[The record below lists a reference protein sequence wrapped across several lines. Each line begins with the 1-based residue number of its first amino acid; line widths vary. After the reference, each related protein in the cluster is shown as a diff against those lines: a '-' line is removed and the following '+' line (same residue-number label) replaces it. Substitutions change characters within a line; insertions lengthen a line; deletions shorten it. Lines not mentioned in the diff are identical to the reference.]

1 MNYTAIN
8 TDKFVQ
14 IKLFSRKIS
23 NFQLVK
29 FIPSWNISPQGATDP
44 YQSDFYQGYCDYV
57 GAYYQELPL
66 HSHNQYL
73 TRLNKYSK
81 IPQYLNGCFLALKD
95 WC

>member
-1 MNYTAIN
+1 MNYGVITEK
-8 TDKFVQ
+8 KFVQ

-29 FIPSWNISPQGATDP
+29 FIPSWNISPQADSDP

-57 GAYYQELPL
+57 GAYYQELPV
-66 HSHNQYL
+66 SSRAGYL
-73 TRLNKYSK
+73 ARLSKYSK

-95 WC
+95 WS